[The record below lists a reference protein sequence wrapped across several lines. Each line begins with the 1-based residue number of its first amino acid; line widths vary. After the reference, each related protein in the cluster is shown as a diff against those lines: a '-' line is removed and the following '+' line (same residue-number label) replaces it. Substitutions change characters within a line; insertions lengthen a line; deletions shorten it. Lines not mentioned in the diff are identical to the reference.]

1 MIYKFLKEI
10 IERLFGKKWICEHC
24 SDITYSMEQP
34 YCKPCCHIERT
45 NKKMLR
51 IK

>member
-1 MIYKFLKEI
+1 MIYKFLKEM

-24 SDITYSMEQP
+24 GAVEYAFQRP
-34 YCKPCCHIERT
+34 FCKPCCHIEKT